1 MTAKLQAQHSDL
13 TQALKKLEQ
22 ALAQPETEYTRD
34 SAIQR
39 FEFTFEMSWKIM
51 HSVVKITKPKIIGV
65 KAIIRE
71 AADLGLIDNPGSW
84 LKFLESR
91 NLTVHTYKQD
101 LAKKIYEEIKTFP
114 LLVSQLLAAAKP
126 HLDS

>member
-1 MTAKLQAQHSDL
+1 MITKLQAQHSDL
-13 TQALKKLEQ
+13 TQALKKLTE

-39 FEFTFEMSWKIM
+39 FEFTFEMSWRVM
-51 HSVVKITKPKIIGV
+51 HSIVKITKPKIIGI

-71 AADLGLIDNPGSW
+71 AADLDLIDNPESW

-91 NLTVHTYKQD
+91 NLTVHTYKQE
-101 LAKKIYEEIKTFP
+101 LAKKIYDEIKNFP
-114 LLVSQLLAAAKP
+114 PLVSQLLTAAKDQ
-126 HLDS
+126 LD